1 MVPVLRQHGDDAR
14 VWTETRGSS
23 VPRLGCRLGEHV
35 LVGSIKGW
43 VFAAILPLHELRD
56 LSGQSLKQDPAA
68 GLSPKRGAWSMGCAS
83 GALRVRFG
91 CALGTSGA
99 SRAPQGAGK
108 PLPVLQLVPIS
119 PVSSTAQPIRRFCG
133 LSVCPGDGSVQAAG
147 AEPGAG
153 DAERASGPGAGTP
166 LGSLG
171 QLPSAELRRS
181 LISAELF

>member
-56 LSGQSLKQDPAA
+56 LSGQSLRQDPAA

-83 GALRVRFG
+83 GALWAPPGRAGHLGVQGSLSQCCNWCPSARCPALLSPSEGFVVCLSVLVTG
-91 CALGTSGA
+91 PSRQLEQSPVLGTLSARLALGLG
-99 SRAPQGAGK
+99 
-108 PLPVLQLVPIS
+108 LPW
-119 PVSSTAQPIRRFCG
+119 A
-133 LSVCPGDGSVQAAG
+133 
-147 AEPGAG
+147 
-153 DAERASGPGAGTP
+153 P
-166 LGSLG
+166 LGSSRPRCSG
-171 QLPSAELRRS
+171 GA
-181 LISAELF
+181 